1 MKFLKYISTENINGK
16 INQRT
21 YDCNEY
27 FLFVSGWLI
36 KAVIHW
42 LEGNIPNENTC
53 SYFYALSSSSSRLNR
68 LRPVIACKLVLLGGG
83 GWGGIKGQKK
93 QLPTPEGFVRRLGRL
108 RTTSSFLPVACLTA
122 IFFCK
127 FDRFMQMINDS
138 RALDSS
144 HIWIAR
150 GGRNARSVTK
160 GARGVMGRRKTS
172 PVALPLNAHPSLLLI
187 GEW

>member
-1 MKFLKYISTENINGK
+1 
-16 INQRT
+16 
-21 YDCNEY
+21 
-27 FLFVSGWLI
+27 
-36 KAVIHW
+36 
-42 LEGNIPNENTC
+42 
-53 SYFYALSSSSSRLNR
+53 
-68 LRPVIACKLVLLGGG
+68 
-83 GWGGIKGQKK
+83 
-93 QLPTPEGFVRRLGRL
+93 
-108 RTTSSFLPVACLTA
+108 
-122 IFFCK
+122 
-127 FDRFMQMINDS
+127 MQMINDS